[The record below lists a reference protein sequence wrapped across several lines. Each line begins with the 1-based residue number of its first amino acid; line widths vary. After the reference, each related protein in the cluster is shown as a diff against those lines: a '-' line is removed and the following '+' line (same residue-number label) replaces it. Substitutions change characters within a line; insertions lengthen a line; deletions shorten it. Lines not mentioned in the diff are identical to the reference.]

1 MIRILLAAVL
11 ALTLALGWS
20 LWRAE
25 SHKGRADRAQE
36 AAERTASQLRD
47 TTAALETERGYTQRL
62 HEIAAKH
69 EKDKADAEAAADR
82 TIAGLRAGTVQ
93 LRQHWQGCVATSRL
107 SAAESAAGFAD
118 DAARLRAEG
127 AGALVRLAD
136 QCDAQVRGL
145 QAVVMADRGQT
156 P

>member
-1 MIRILLAAVL
+1 MIRAGLVVIL
-11 ALTLALGWS
+11 ALALALGYA
-20 LWRAE
+20 LWGKSRADN
-25 SHKGRADRAQE
+25 RADRAQE
-36 AAERTASQLRD
+36 AAERTAAQLRD
-47 TTAALETERGYTQRL
+47 TTAALETERGHTQRL

-145 QAVVMADRGQT
+145 QAVVMADREVR
-156 P
+156 

>member
-1 MIRILLAAVL
+1 MIRAGLAVIL
-11 ALTLALGWS
+11 ALALALGWS

-36 AAERTASQLRD
+36 AAERTAAQLRD
-47 TTAALETERGYTQRL
+47 ATTALETERGYTKRL
-62 HEIAAKH
+62 HEIAAQH

-82 TIAGLRAGTVQ
+82 TIADLRAGTLQ

-107 SAAESAAGFAD
+107 SASEPAAGFAD
-118 DAARLRAEG
+118 DASRLRAEG

-136 QCDAQVRGL
+136 QCDAQVKGL
-145 QAVVMADRGQT
+145 QAIVMADRQ
-156 P
+156 